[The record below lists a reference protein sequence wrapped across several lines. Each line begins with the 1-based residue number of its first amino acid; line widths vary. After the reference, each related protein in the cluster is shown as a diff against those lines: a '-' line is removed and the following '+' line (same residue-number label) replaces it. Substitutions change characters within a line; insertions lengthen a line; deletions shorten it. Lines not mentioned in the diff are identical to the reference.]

1 MIYVNL
7 EGPNLIFRSVNLS
20 RIEYSGDR
28 THQTVQHYLSHESVT
43 CGIGEEAHPT
53 PKGIFMIVRKLI
65 DPGSYYTGDHPE
77 RYGSC
82 VLELNI
88 SDLHEEDGEM
98 HPYCIHGTDLDSN
111 LGTKHTRG
119 CITLKDDALKF
130 MFNHVEK
137 GEEVIIWDCSWDQA
151 DRDKIPNWRQ
161 IRIWPPPE
169 NSVSYRRN
177 VDLI

>member
-7 EGPNLIFRSVNLS
+7 EGPTLTFRKGLITREVFDEAV
-20 RIEYSGDR
+20 I
-28 THQTVQHYLSHESVT
+28 
-43 CGIGEEAHPT
+43 CGIGQEAHPT
-53 PKGIFMIVRKLI
+53 PKGIFMVVRKII
-65 DPGSYYTGDHPE
+65 DPGSYYETEDPAK
-77 RYGSC
+77 YGSC

-88 SDLHEEDGEM
+88 LGRGDHGGM
-98 HPYCIHGTDLDSN
+98 KPYCIHGTDLESN

-130 MFNHVEK
+130 TFNHVER
-137 GEEVIIWDCSWDQA
+137 GEEVIIWDCAWDQA

-161 IRIWPPPE
+161 IRVWPPPE

-177 VDLI
+177 RGLF